1 MRLGGRFAVLCGL
14 GLAGYDALIRPRML
28 DWGST
33 RDERSRSLPGDDI
46 IEPVMTHRT
55 RAVTIDAPPEAV
67 WPWLVQIGDRRAGF
81 YSYDWVERFV
91 FPGTVHYIEG
101 THSAMRIHP
110 ELQDVHIGDRI
121 NTGSVGSFVLGNPV
135 TVFEPNR
142 ALVVGSWAFVLE
154 PIADGRTRF
163 FNRERDTGWIRLAAP
178 RRSGLLRAAGAVIDY
193 VVAEPLHSAMVRGMM
208 LGIKQRAE
216 DSWRAGRDDPSPV
229 TA

>member
-1 MRLGGRFAVLCGL
+1 
-14 GLAGYDALIRPRML
+14 ML

-33 RDERSRSLPGDDI
+33 SEERSRSLPGDNI
-46 IEPVMTHRT
+46 VEPVMTHRT

-81 YSYDWVERFV
+81 YSYDWVERYV
-91 FPGTVHYIEG
+91 FAGTVHYIEG
-101 THSAMRIHP
+101 TRSATRIHP
-110 ELQDVHIGDRI
+110 ELQDVHVGDRI

-135 TVFEPNR
+135 TILEPNR
-142 ALVVGSWAFVLE
+142 ALVIGSWAFVLE

-163 FNRERDTGWIRLAAP
+163 FNRERDMGWIRLAAP
-178 RRSGLLRAAGAVIDY
+178 RKSGLLRAVGAVIDY
-193 VVAEPLHSAMVRGMM
+193 VVAEPLHIAMVRAMM

-216 DSWRAGRDDPSPV
+216 DSGLARDDTPCA